1 MEESA
6 IARLCRILSSI
17 LTVFSPK
24 QVEDPTQT
32 PTVIRRPSSTV
43 YVDEKHQIE
52 KNNMEQNAV
61 DKDPE

>member
-17 LTVFSPK
+17 LTVFSTK
-24 QVEDPTQT
+24 QAIPQPEISPPTT
-32 PTVIRRPSSTV
+32 NV

-52 KNNMEQNAV
+52 QNNIQQNAIE
-61 DKDPE
+61 KDPE